1 MEIPASV
8 RSAART
14 LNTPWAVLVGALLIV
29 VAVLV
34 AVGEPRSAY
43 LPNPQGGIWVRT
55 STSLYLC
62 VASRE
67 APAPCIDMQSG
78 ANVRYADLELHP

>member
-8 RSAART
+8 RSTAKT
-14 LNTPWAVLVGALLIV
+14 LNTPWANLAGALLIA

-34 AVGEPRSAY
+34 AGGEPRTAY

-55 STSLYLC
+55 SAGLYLC
-62 VASRE
+62 VASRG

-78 ANVRYADLELHP
+78 ASVRYADLELHP